1 MCLVL
6 YFKEKVQVS
15 ESLQA
20 ENREGSLIASAGRV
34 ITTQKRKKK
43 KKSEPEGN
51 GITQQT
57 GAADYQNGQ
66 AKPGRINK

>member
-6 YFKEKVQVS
+6 YFKENIQVS

-20 ENREGSLIASAGRV
+20 ENREASLIASVGKV
-34 ITTQKRKKK
+34 ITIQERK

-51 GITQQT
+51 EITQQT

-66 AKPGRINK
+66 ANPRRINK

>member
-1 MCLVL
+1 MSLVL

-20 ENREGSLIASAGRV
+20 ENREGSLITSAGRV
-34 ITTQKRKKK
+34 ITTQKRK

-66 AKPGRINK
+66 AKTGKNK